1 MFRQSSPGM
10 SLLLLIMLASLIIIA
25 RLAHTL

>member
-10 SLLLLIMLASLIIIA
+10 SLLLLMMLVSLVIVA
-25 RLAHTL
+25 RFAHIL